1 MKKIVFFII
10 INISLSSV
18 YAQKINIESILASV
32 KNDDR
37 VFGNNQNSTFAT
49 GLDYRLPIL
58 KKVDL
63 RLGINGNLTSDT
75 LDGRWRNEDFYAL
88 SISTN
93 NFREMRLQRA
103 LKPAQLNI
111 FSAEKEVFVQQAMME
126 RYQSILSI
134 FYGKK
139 LYDERSRLK
148 KLLNEK
154 EDVLRLSLEQGLD
167 IRFKDIVDTEND
179 KNTLASALLDYEN
192 NVFFQEQRI
201 RQYLKLADNQAIEI
215 DFDGFILPEQIEKE
229 VAKLK
234 INQVLI
240 HPLFALRDAQT
251 SYSLAE
257 YRLEKAQNR
266 QIFSFFQV
274 GYNPLAYE
282 PVFSKRIRVLND
294 VNWRLGLTVPL
305 PANNNFRNSK
315 TALQQKEDE
324 QSAILTKQLQAKLI
338 DIQYIKVENLLKSLH
353 LNEKN
358 AKESLIKKM
367 LDNAKILAQ
376 ITPIEV
382 LDLNIAQRKLDLRS
396 IEIST
401 DLSNEYLRLLEMTG
415 AMSVY
420 KNRNFLKVF

>member
-1 MKKIVFFII
+1 MKKIVFFIF
-10 INISLSSV
+10 INTLLSSI
-18 YAQKINIESILASV
+18 YAQKINVESILISV

-103 LKPAQLNI
+103 LKPAQLSI
-111 FSAEKEVFVQQAMME
+111 YSAENQVFVQQAMME

-139 LYDERSRLK
+139 LYEERSRLK
-148 KLLNEK
+148 KLLTEK

-179 KNTLASALLDYEN
+179 KNALASALLDYEN

-234 INQVLI
+234 INQALS
-240 HPLFALRDAQT
+240 HPLFALREAQT
-251 SYSLAE
+251 NYSLAE

-266 QIFSFFQV
+266 QIFSFLQV
-274 GYNPLAYE
+274 AYNPLAYE
-282 PVFSKRIRVLND
+282 PLVSKRFRALND

-324 QSAILTKQLQAKLI
+324 QNAILTKQLQAKLV
-338 DIQYIKVENLLKSLH
+338 DVQYIKVQNLLKSLH

-358 AKESLIKKM
+358 TKESLIKKM
-367 LDNAKILAQ
+367 LDNPKVLAQ
-376 ITPIEV
+376 ITPVEV
-382 LDLNIAQRKLDLRS
+382 LDLNIAQRKLELRN
-396 IEIST
+396 IEISS
-401 DLSNEYLRLLEMTG
+401 DLSNEYLRLLDMTG
-415 AMSVY
+415 AMSIY
-420 KNRNFLKVF
+420 KNRNFLKGF

>member
-201 RQYLKLADNQAIEI
+201 RQYLKLTDNQAIEI
-215 DFDGFILPEQIEKE
+215 DFEGFILPEQIEKE

-234 INQVLI
+234 INQALT

>member
-1 MKKIVFFII
+1 MKKIVFFIF
-10 INISLSSV
+10 INTLLSSI
-18 YAQKINIESILASV
+18 YAQKINVESILISV

-111 FSAEKEVFVQQAMME
+111 YTAENQVFVQQAMME

-139 LYDERSRLK
+139 LYEERSRLK
-148 KLLNEK
+148 KLLTEK

-179 KNTLASALLDYEN
+179 KNALASALLDYEN

-234 INQVLI
+234 INQALS
-240 HPLFALRDAQT
+240 HPLFALREAQT
-251 SYSLAE
+251 NYSLAE

-266 QIFSFFQV
+266 QIFSFLQV
-274 GYNPLAYE
+274 AYNPLAYE
-282 PVFSKRIRVLND
+282 PLVSKRFRALND

-324 QSAILTKQLQAKLI
+324 QNAILTKQLQAKLV
-338 DIQYIKVENLLKSLH
+338 DVQYIKVQNLLKSLH

-358 AKESLIKKM
+358 TKESLIKKM
-367 LDNAKILAQ
+367 LDNPKVLAQ
-376 ITPIEV
+376 ITPVEV
-382 LDLNIAQRKLDLRS
+382 LDLNIAQRKLELRN
-396 IEIST
+396 IEISS
-401 DLSNEYLRLLEMTG
+401 DLSNEYLRLLDMTG
-415 AMSVY
+415 AMSIY
-420 KNRNFLKVF
+420 KNRNFLKGF